1 MSKKKV
7 LIAINCMNIGGAPSV
22 VLAHLR
28 ALDRASTEPWLM
40 TLYPSKPANFLHEAT
55 EVIGKQN
62 MLSFTLRKRS
72 VFDIQTVW
80 RMYKALR
87 REHFDVVITHL
98 FLANL
103 LIRTLAILSGV
114 PRIISFEHSR
124 YDKKHWWQKVC
135 DRILALWTYR
145 IIVAHE
151 EIASFTAQQEHIARE
166 KFVVIPNP
174 VSLPMKADEAAL
186 RTAWGVPANR
196 FLFVSVGRF
205 SEEKGHEYLI
215 RAAALAKKK
224 SQDFFVAIVGHGACL
239 EELRAL
245 VTSLNVENVC
255 AVIEDGER
263 ARQAYHMAQVF
274 VLPSLREGESIAI
287 REALLAGLPV
297 IASDLPTLRSLVRGT
312 GILVEPGNQE
322 VLADALLSMMTDH
335 EFRED
340 CVQAARERSG
350 AFSGSESI
358 AALELLLV

>member
-28 ALDRASTEPWLM
+28 AFNRASTEPWLM
-40 TLYPSKPANFLHEAT
+40 TLYPSKPSNFLYEAT
-55 EVIGKQN
+55 EAIGKEKV
-62 MLSFTLRKRS
+62 LSFTLRKRS

-80 RMYKALR
+80 RIYKELR

-124 YDKKHWWQKVC
+124 YDKKRWWQKMC

-145 IIVAHE
+145 IVVAHE

-166 KFVVIPNP
+166 KFAVIPNP
-174 VSLPMKADEAAL
+174 VHLPIKTDETVL
-186 RTAWGVPANR
+186 RAAWGVPTNR

-205 SEEKGHEYLI
+205 SEEKGHEFLI
-215 RAAALAKKK
+215 QAAALAKKK
-224 SQDFFVAIVGHGACL
+224 SQDFFVAIVGHGARL
-239 EELRAL
+239 KELRAL
-245 VTSLNVENVC
+245 VTSLNVEDVC

-263 ARQAYHMAQVF
+263 ARQAYYMAQAF
-274 VLPSLREGESIAI
+274 VLPSLREGESIAV
-287 REALLAGLPV
+287 REALLAGLPI

-312 GILVEPGNQE
+312 GILVEPGNPE
-322 VLADALLSMMTDH
+322 VLADALFHMMSDS
-335 EFRED
+335 EFREG
-340 CVQAARERSG
+340 CAQEAQERAKS
-350 AFSGSESI
+350 FSGSESI